1 MTRFVS
7 KTASRLLVCCL
18 LGGGFG
24 VADWP
29 AAAAQNAS
37 QRIPDFAGEGEVGWL
52 AGGTEYIS
60 MPTGP
65 HPVTNDPAHP
75 YVLNGRGAQP
85 TFRVADLDNPILQ
98 PWVKEALRKVNER
111 TLSGNANFPPQVR
124 CWPLGVP
131 AFVLYP
137 AQPVYFI
144 QTPKEVLL
152 IWQSDHM
159 VRRVYLTDK
168 HTPNPK
174 PSWFGES
181 IGHYEDGNTLV
192 IDTIGLNTKTY
203 VDNYRTPHTDK
214 LHVVERYKLVNAE
227 TAIEV
232 TVTVDD
238 PGAFTTPWSA
248 MQRYHRIELGTMG
261 ESTCAEGNFNYF
273 NQDLDPLPED
283 DHPAF

>member
-1 MTRFVS
+1 MIRSIASAFV
-7 KTASRLLVCCL
+7 V
-18 LGGGFG
+18 G
-24 VADWP
+24 VACLATISVP
-29 AAAAQNAS
+29 SAIAA
-37 QRIPDFAGEGEVGWL
+37 PDFSSATAGWNTPIAGDFMPVPGAPAPVLSDPRYPFYNNVEANARGLSPNYRIGDLTNPNLKPPIKEAMKKDIDEVL
-52 AGGTEYIS
+52 AGKIAFTPS
-60 MPTGP
+60 TSC
-65 HPVTNDPAHP
+65 VPAGVP
-75 YVLNGRGAQP
+75 WFL
-85 TFRVADLDNPILQ
+85 LQ
-98 PWVKEALRKVNER
+98 PG
-111 TLSGNANFPPQVR
+111 TLY
-124 CWPLGVP
+124 
-131 AFVLYP
+131 FV
-137 AQPVYFI
+137 

-168 HTPNPK
+168 HSPNPK

-181 IGHYEDGNTLV
+181 IGHYEGGNTLV

-232 TVTVDD
+232 TVTVED

-248 MQRYHRIELGTMG
+248 MQRYHRVELGTMG

-273 NQDLDPLPED
+273 NLDLDPLPED